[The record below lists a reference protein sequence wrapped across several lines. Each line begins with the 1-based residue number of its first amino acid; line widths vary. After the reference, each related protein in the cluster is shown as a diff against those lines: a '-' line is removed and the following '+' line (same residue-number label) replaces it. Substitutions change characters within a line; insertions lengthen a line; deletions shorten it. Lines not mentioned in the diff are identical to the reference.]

1 MWGGESESLVGG
13 WRNGRKGERRFGG
26 VGRGGEP
33 RAEERNW
40 NGRGRDS
47 LASLTCAFWVS
58 LCAEQS
64 SRREGGRVARLGKK
78 QPVARPA
85 YKRLPPRRGL
95 RHLFHVRRRRVASTP
110 CPVCRWAQQNDVGAV
125 RDRWNLVGYFYL
137 VAAFLRSGGSIRA
150 ARGVVRL
157 FVLQPWLEP
166 TGQTTRRAGL
176 SGARLYLSLSPKSA
190 THT

>member
-1 MWGGESESLVGG
+1 MAEKESAALGGSVEEASRE
-13 WRNGRKGERRFGG
+13 RRKGIGTGGGGIPSPLSPARFGCPC
-26 VGRGGEP
+26 VLS
-33 RAEERNW
+33 RAR
-40 NGRGRDS
+40 
-47 LASLTCAFWVS
+47 
-58 LCAEQS
+58 
-64 SRREGGRVARLGKK
+64 GGRVARLGKK

-110 CPVCRWAQQNDVGAV
+110 GPVCRWAQQNDVGAV

-137 VAAFLRSGGSIRA
+137 VAAFLRWAGSIRA

-157 FVLQPWLEP
+157 FVLEPWLEP

-176 SGARLYLSLSPKSA
+176 SGVRLSLSLSPKSA